1 MSIFPGRVI
10 CFHPRVLRKN
20 SLDLMTSLVA
30 SVKWCRRVRGGV
42 STAVIVTGDAVSA
55 RVLAGKR
62 EGSDTKGMRRA
73 VPVLALVV
81 LLCPTGGRADEEPTA
96 RIRSPKPDA
105 QVDYH
110 FTAKG
115 RSSNIPEGQVVMLF
129 RPIGESGFLFP
140 LSEELKGNRSFSEKI
155 YHEMKDEGSQV
166 IQVRMLPVELAAKAA
181 YYRREILKWYNGG
194 KKGPQPSLAP
204 GLLENTR
211 RLAEVV
217 YELERK

>member
-1 MSIFPGRVI
+1 
-10 CFHPRVLRKN
+10 
-20 SLDLMTSLVA
+20 
-30 SVKWCRRVRGGV
+30 
-42 STAVIVTGDAVSA
+42 
-55 RVLAGKR
+55 
-62 EGSDTKGMRRA
+62 MRRA

-81 LLCPTGGRADEEPTA
+81 LLYPTGGRADDEPSA
-96 RIRSPKPDA
+96 RIRSPKPEA
-105 QVDYH
+105 QVEYH

-166 IQVRMLPVELAAKAA
+166 IQVRMLPVDLAAKAA
-181 YYRREILKWYNGG
+181 HYRREILKWYNGG

-204 GLLENTR
+204 GLLESAK